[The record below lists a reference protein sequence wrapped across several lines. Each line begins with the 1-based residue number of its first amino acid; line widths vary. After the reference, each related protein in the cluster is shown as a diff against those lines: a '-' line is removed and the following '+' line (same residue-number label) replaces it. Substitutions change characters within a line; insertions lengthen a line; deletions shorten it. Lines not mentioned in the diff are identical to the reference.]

1 MNFLHRLLN
10 RPLVSNEGNAGF
22 HKVNVCFEADL
33 SFATD
38 FLVHFYDADN
48 IAHLLE
54 KSGTHF
60 HIEQR
65 LPLNRNNAYF
75 RVHVFNPR
83 CLAEQVIKIR
93 IKVGQGP
100 TTEKLFHIPHHN
112 TYSQWH
118 SVKASLI

>member
-1 MNFLHRLLN
+1 MNFLHRLLKRQLTN
-10 RPLVSNEGNAGF
+10 GQDDALQ
-22 HKVNVCFEADL
+22 KVAVCFDADI
-33 SFATD
+33 SFATN

-48 IAHLLE
+48 KPYLLE

-60 HIEQR
+60 HIQQH
-65 LPLNRNNAYF
+65 LPLQRNNAYF

-83 CLAEQVIKIR
+83 GLTDQTLRIRVKVKQAQVIEEI
-93 IKVGQGP
+93 
-100 TTEKLFHIPHHN
+100 FHIPHHN